1 MEQIFGSNKLLSQ
14 LGTILG
20 KCIYN
25 RQSWSVFMQGTSYW
39 VKGISPMMF
48 IHSQLD
54 KNIWKKNYMVV
65 APFCQCNRQPPE
77 LYIKVWLLVLSP
89 KSCAAWEYTASP
101 PMPACLASF
110 PLEISVGVGRRRSA
124 LNAETFSQNK
134 IPHFHLSGIICTIA
148 KKWLLCMTQWACRDT
163 MEMGI
168 LPQMEG
174 WNWCGKHSGE
184 ELEAVGSNISTYSSE
199 ADCTGLDYICP
210 GKGKSKHLRL
220 QLLCLKGLVT
230 KFLWKM
236 LSDFQTVGKK
246 SKLVVSKLCAFIF
259 WTARKFSFQITH
271 GMDNNSGF
279 LCYVLG
285 HILALTSARES
296 SSLF

>member
-1 MEQIFGSNKLLSQ
+1 
-14 LGTILG
+14 
-20 KCIYN
+20 
-25 RQSWSVFMQGTSYW
+25 
-39 VKGISPMMF
+39 
-48 IHSQLD
+48 
-54 KNIWKKNYMVV
+54 MVV

-77 LYIKVWLLVLSP
+77 LYFKVWLLVLSP

-110 PLEISVGVGRRRSA
+110 TLEISVGVGRRSA

-134 IPHFHLSGIICTIA
+134 IPCFHLSGIICTIA

-163 MEMGI
+163 IEMGI

-184 ELEAVGSNISTYSSE
+184 ELKAVGFNISTYSSE

-236 LSDFQTVGKK
+236 LSDSRKK
-246 SKLVVSKLCAFIF
+246 KQAGGFKTMYFHFLNCKKIF
-259 WTARKFSFQITH
+259 LLNHSWD
-271 GMDNNSGF
+271 G
-279 LCYVLG
+279 
-285 HILALTSARES
+285 
-296 SSLF
+296 